1 MTKFKD
7 NWVEICL
14 TLLIAI
20 LISTIANLVGYGY
33 TITESIPGLLILAL
47 MSLAGYFLAYVI
59 PFEKISAV
67 LWISIIAILLASPI
81 SPLSGFI
88 IYHVGNV
95 HLMSVVT
102 PILAYAGAVI
112 AKDWGAFRQI
122 GWQGIVVSVFVMAG
136 TFLISSL
143 IGDFFMRLF

>member
-7 NWVEICL
+7 NWVEISL

-20 LISTIANLVGYGY
+20 IISTIANLVGYGY

-47 MSLAGYFLAYVI
+47 MSFAGYFLAYIVPI
-59 PFEKISAV
+59 EKISAV

-81 SPLSGFI
+81 SPFAGTI

-95 HLMSVVT
+95 HLMAVVT

-122 GWQGIVVSVFVMAG
+122 GWQGVILSIFVMAG

-143 IGDFFMRLF
+143 LGDLFMRIF